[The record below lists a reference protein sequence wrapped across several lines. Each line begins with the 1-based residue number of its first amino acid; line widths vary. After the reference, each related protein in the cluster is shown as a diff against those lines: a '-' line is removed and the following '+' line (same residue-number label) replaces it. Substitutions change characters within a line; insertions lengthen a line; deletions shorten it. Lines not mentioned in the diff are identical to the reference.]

1 MMKLSTKI
9 LAWLLAMW
17 GMAGIAVAQGS
28 ATNQAKATG
37 DAFSASLTNE
47 VAQAAAAGDAVV
59 APAAATGAVENI
71 RAIPR
76 RLKDYNLPGMDTVV
90 NLKTLE
96 GLDSGM
102 QLIEVLCH
110 YGKVENVVFSRGVA
124 AVPAPKVKFGNI
136 PVGDALDAVL
146 SLNKLAF
153 EVKDGIVS
161 IMTDDEYRLQHGVS
175 FYDQKQVR
183 VVDLKYADP
192 SRVEKLLA
200 PIKSEGGTLISDQVA
215 GTLVLIDTPE
225 KMQEMLSIIDRADI
239 PRDTKA
245 FVLQYAEVESIQKEV
260 ENLLSKEVGSVRGDK
275 RTKTLIVSDYAH
287 NLKRISDLIAL
298 FDRRPRQVFIEAKIM
313 EVSLSD
319 GYSLGVDW
327 SRLMKKVG
335 DYNVQLI
342 SSPIPKVKDLP
353 IFPTYGTVQ
362 YTKGTSGEDGFM
374 TALVTA
380 MKQIGDTKIL
390 SNPQITA
397 MDGEEAKLDVIVDQ
411 PYKKIGLEAGTTNM
425 TTVNYEFVKVGV
437 TLSVT
442 PRINEENMISMSI
455 KPEVSV
461 IESWYDGTE
470 QEGTPVVKRSIA
482 ATKVMVR
489 DGVTIIIGGL
499 IQDGKATSKR
509 SVPILGSIPL
519 LGALFSFTDESATK
533 KETVIFLTPRI
544 VTGEEP
550 YLRMRDM
557 KKSTKP
563 LRAVGAAEEKSMKAI
578 R

>member
-1 MMKLSTKI
+1 MKLKAKI
-9 LAWLLAMW
+9 LAWMLVAY
-17 GMAGIAVAQGS
+17 GVAGIAMAQGT
-28 ATNQAKATG
+28 ATSQTNAAG
-37 DAFSASLTNE
+37 DAFNATLTNE
-47 VAQAAAAGDAVV
+47 VAQVAAASDAGAVTG
-59 APAAATGAVENI
+59 AATGVVENF
-71 RAIPR
+71 RAVPL
-76 RLKDYNLPGMDTVV
+76 RLKDYKLAGMDTVV

-96 GLDSGM
+96 GLDSAM

-110 YGKVENVVFSRGVA
+110 YGKVENVVFSRGMAGVA
-124 AVPAPKVKFGNI
+124 APKVKFGNI

-183 VVDLKYADP
+183 VIDLKYADP
-192 SRVEKLLA
+192 SRVEKLLS
-200 PIKSEGGTLISDQVA
+200 PIKSEGGTLISDQVSS
-215 GTLVLIDTPE
+215 TIVLIDTPE
-225 KMQEMLSIIDRADI
+225 KIREMLSIIKFADV

-245 FVLQYAEVESIQKEV
+245 FVLQYAEVESVQKEV
-260 ENLLSKEVGSVRGDK
+260 ETLLSKEVGSVRGDK
-275 RTKTLIVSDYAH
+275 RTKTLIVSDYP
-287 NLKRISDLIAL
+287 NTLKRISDLIAL
-298 FDRRPRQVFIEAKIM
+298 FDRRPRQVFIEAKIV
-313 EVSLSD
+313 EVSLGD
-319 GYSLGVDW
+319 NYSLGVDW
-327 SRLMKKVG
+327 SRLIKKVG

-342 SSPIPKVKDLP
+342 SSPIPMVNNLP
-353 IFPTYGTVQ
+353 TFPTFGTVQ
-362 YTKGTSGEDGFM
+362 YTKGSSGENGFM
-374 TALVTA
+374 TGLINA

-397 MDGEEAKLDVIVDQ
+397 MDGEEAKLEVITDQ
-411 PYKKIGLEAGTTNM
+411 PYKKVGIEAGTTNI
-425 TTVNYEFVKVGV
+425 TTVDYQFVKVGV
-437 TLSVT
+437 ILSVT

-461 IESWYDGTE
+461 IETWYDGTE
-470 QEGTPVVKRSIA
+470 QQGTPVVKKSTA
-482 ATKVMVR
+482 ETKVMVH

-499 IQDGKATSKR
+499 IQDGKTTNKR

-533 KETVIFLTPRI
+533 KETVVFLTPRI

-563 LRAVGAAEEKSMKAI
+563 LRAVGAADEKSMKAI